1 MKDEDGWDMEGFA
14 KDFERNP
21 EAWIWFVAVIMQLAE
36 QWHLVLP
43 DGDVI
48 VGVEL
53 SK

>member
-1 MKDEDGWDMEGFA
+1 MKDEDGWDLEGIA
-14 KDFERNP
+14 EDYERNP
-21 EAWIWFVAVIMQLAE
+21 EAWTWFLACLMQLAE

-53 SK
+53 TV